1 MKKRSK
7 TFFSGGD
14 SPGAPTLELDYAAVC
29 AIPQINRAHLR
40 LLRYSFVCDDI
51 LAVYLNYIFGH
62 FTQMRYF
69 FVERNFYKDISSF
82 VFTKFRPE
90 KCLVSISKRVIKV
103 YSGAYT
109 IKLLFLIDKQ

>member
-1 MKKRSK
+1 
-7 TFFSGGD
+7 
-14 SPGAPTLELDYAAVC
+14 
-29 AIPQINRAHLR
+29 
-40 LLRYSFVCDDI
+40 
-51 LAVYLNYIFGH
+51 
-62 FTQMRYF
+62 MRYF